1 MSRIFSFTRASWIC
15 GSLVFY
21 PPARVTQRGEEP
33 GRLLL
38 FLLSIY
44 FWLLEARF
52 FKRREGV
59 LTMPSFVYP
68 PDAHCRP
75 FSILSYHRPTYRLQT
90 CAPVSA
96 GFVIR
101 LRHLSFFFNKSPSLC
116 FLFLFS
122 RQRKKSEL
130 GRQTAP
136 ILPCFFSIIVF
147 FFLVLL
153 LLCLRLPYKCT
164 PVSGEHATQTNSS
177 PVLNERLLSP
187 RPSFPFYFFSWLCS
201 PLAFAPVAFVVL

>member
-1 MSRIFSFTRASWIC
+1 MS
-15 GSLVFY
+15 SLC
-21 PPARVTQRGEEP
+21 R
-33 GRLLL
+33 
-38 FLLSIY
+38 LLSIPPMPTAVPSPSY
-44 FWLLEARF
+44 PTTARLIVCKRARQFRQALL
-52 FKRREGV
+52 
-59 LTMPSFVYP
+59 FV
-68 PDAHCRP
+68 C
-75 FSILSYHRPTYRLQT
+75 
-90 CAPVSA
+90 
-96 GFVIR
+96 VIFR
-101 LRHLSFFFNKSPSLC
+101 FFFNKSPSLC

-136 ILPCFFSIIVF
+136 ILPCFFSIIV

>member
-1 MSRIFSFTRASWIC
+1 MSRIFSFARASWIC

-101 LRHLSFFFNKSPSLC
+101 LRHLSFFFLTSPL
-116 FLFLFS
+116 
-122 RQRKKSEL
+122 
-130 GRQTAP
+130 
-136 ILPCFFSIIVF
+136 
-147 FFLVLL
+147 
-153 LLCLRLPYKCT
+153 
-164 PVSGEHATQTNSS
+164 
-177 PVLNERLLSP
+177 
-187 RPSFPFYFFSWLCS
+187 
-201 PLAFAPVAFVVL
+201 PLAFCFSFRVKEKRANWAARQHRFCLVSSLLSCFSSWFCYCFVCAYRISVLPFLESTLRRQIAHLF